1 MLRSHRTIK
10 TNLTTRVA
18 ALIFGTLP
26 SELIPSMSTM
36 ARAGLLGQNMM
47 SVARPVVSAR
57 TILSGVLVPRQARLM
72 AGRTFASSPNDL
84 KTLLIKE
91 SEHEKSTY
99 VPEEEVQRG
108 PPEPFT
114 LTEAKGDTLMT
125 LTRAY
130 GNGETVMVDVMTNDQ
145 GDDEP
150 VIFEDEDGEVD
161 VDVSVDFVVSIVKSN
176 ADHELVFECCSDGSY
191 IEIKKVS
198 LDPVDDD
205 EDLDEALYTGP
216 ETFDELDEA
225 VQDAMYEYL
234 EARGIT
240 AEMGEYLLHLTN
252 DKEQREYMD
261 WLERMA
267 RFL

>member
-1 MLRSHRTIK
+1 MLRSHRFI
-10 TNLTTRVA
+10 TNSTTRVA

-26 SELIPSMSTM
+26 SELMPSMRMSSM
-36 ARAGLLGQNMM
+36 ARSGLLGQNM
-47 SVARPVVSAR
+47 SVAKPVVTR
-57 TILSGVLVPRQARLM
+57 MLPGGLVPRGGRLIT
-72 AGRTFASSPNDL
+72 GRTFASSPNDL
-84 KTLLIKE
+84 KSLLIKE

-145 GDDEP
+145 GDEEP

-176 ADHELVFECCSDGSY
+176 AEHELVFECCSDGSY

-216 ETFDELDEA
+216 ETFEELDEA
-225 VQDAMYEYL
+225 VQDAMYQYL
-234 EARGIT
+234 EERGIT
-240 AEMGEYLLHLTN
+240 AELGEYLLHLTN

-267 RFL
+267 HFL